1 MKRIALAAA
10 LVAAYAGSAM
20 AQSSVTLYGR
30 INTSIEQQDNDVID
44 KTVMQNNASRWG
56 LRGNEDLGG
65 GLNAFFQLESG
76 FGSDTGSGTGGF
88 NRDAYVGLK
97 SNTLGSIQMGRFIG
111 ELYYGTIDWIGMFN
125 HNTGVTSEDNM
136 YGLDFNVNNAVQY
149 ISPTFSGFKFSAL
162 AAAGEGT
169 PGGTK
174 SYEGAVQWDSGPWH
188 AGFGYQETEFN
199 GTGGLKRSGFSA
211 AGAYTWGNFT
221 FGLAW
226 NQPDDDVLGSR
237 DHIQA
242 TAMYALRAHEFHF
255 SFGDTSS
262 YDNVSDSGA
271 TQFTLGY
278 NYNLS
283 KRTKLYAFYFAIDN
297 DANAGYGGSSA
308 VGALGDKTW
317 SSFGVG
323 VRHNF

>member
-1 MKRIALAAA
+1 MKRIALTAA
-10 LVAAYAGSAM
+10 LIAASAGSAM

-56 LRGNEDLGG
+56 LRGQEDLGG
-65 GLNAFFQLESG
+65 GLAAFFQLESG
-76 FGSDTGSGTGGF
+76 FGSDDGTGRGGF
-88 NRDAYVGLK
+88 SRDAYVGIK
-97 SNTLGSIQMGRFIG
+97 SPSLGSIQMGRFIG

-169 PGGTK
+169 QPK
-174 SYEGAVQWDSGPWH
+174 SLEGAVQWDSGPWH
-188 AGFGYQETEFN
+188 AGFGYQETEFV
-199 GTGGLKRSGFSA
+199 GGNKRTGFSA
-211 AGAYTWGNFT
+211 AGSYNWGNFT

-226 NQPDDDVLGSR
+226 NQPDDDILGSR

-262 YDNVSDSGA
+262 YDNVNDSGA
-271 TQFTLGY
+271 TQYTLGY

-297 DANAGYGGSSA
+297 DVNAGYGGSGA

>member
-10 LVAAYAGSAM
+10 LMAAYAGSAM

-30 INTSIEQQDNDVID
+30 VNTSVEYQDNGVID

-65 GLNAFFQLESG
+65 GLSAFFQLESG
-76 FGSDTGSGTGGF
+76 FGSDNGSGTGGF
-88 NRDAYVGLK
+88 NRDAYVGIR
-97 SNTLGSIQMGRFIG
+97 SNTLGSIQVGRFIG
-111 ELYYGTIDWIGMFN
+111 ELYYGTIDWIGVFN

-169 PGGTK
+169 QPK

-188 AGFGYQETEFN
+188 AGFGYQETEFVS
-199 GTGGLKRSGFSA
+199 GAKRTGFSA
-211 AGAYTWGNFT
+211 AGSYNWGNFT

-237 DHIQA
+237 DHFQG
-242 TAMYALRAHEFHF
+242 TAMYALGAHEFHL
-255 SFGDTSS
+255 SLGTTSS
-262 YDNVSDSGA
+262 WDNLNDSGA
-271 TQFTLGY
+271 TQYTLGY

-283 KRTKLYAFYFAIDN
+283 KRTKLYAFYFAVDN
-297 DANAGYGGSSA
+297 DKNAGYGGSSA
-308 VGALGDKTW
+308 VGAVGDKTF
-317 SSFGVG
+317 SSFGAG
-323 VRHNF
+323 IRHNF

>member
-10 LVAAYAGSAM
+10 LVAATAGSAM

-30 INTSIEQQDNDVID
+30 LNTSIEQQDNDVID

-56 LRGNEDLGG
+56 LRGQEDLGG
-65 GLNAFFQLESG
+65 GLAAFFQLESG
-76 FGSDTGSGTGGF
+76 FGSDDGSNSQPGKSFG
-88 NRDAYVGLK
+88 RDSYVGLR
-97 SNTLGSIQMGRFIG
+97 SNSLGEIRMGRFIG
-111 ELYYGTIDWIGMFN
+111 ELYYGTIDWIGVFN

-136 YGLDFNVNNAVQY
+136 YGLDFYVNNAVQY

-169 PGGTK
+169 TSK

-188 AGFGYQETEFN
+188 AGFGYQETEFV
-199 GTGGLKRSGFSA
+199 GGDKRSGFSA

-226 NQPDDDVLGSR
+226 NQPDDDILGSR

-242 TAMYALRAHEFHF
+242 TAMYALRGHEFHF

-262 YDNVSDSGA
+262 YDNVNDSGA
-271 TQFTLGY
+271 TQYTLGY

-297 DANAGYGGSSA
+297 DANAGYGGSST